1 MHDAAGSAST
11 VAVVGAGFSGLVAAT
26 GLAASGRSVRVIDK
40 GRSVGGRLAT
50 RRIGDATLD
59 HGAQFFTVRS
69 TRFAGFVEEAV
80 ADGVV
85 YEWCRGFAESDGH
98 PRYATTGGMNRLA
111 KWLATDLEITVDTR
125 IESITNADGQW
136 LLHHPGGHIAAGAV
150 VLTAPMP
157 QALALLDAGCV
168 AVAAPV
174 RARMA
179 AIRYHPTIGVLVLL
193 DRPSAVPHPGGA
205 QRPQGPFGFVA
216 DNAKKG
222 ISSGV
227 GLTLHLTHE
236 LSVKRWD
243 DDPDI
248 VLAEM
253 LEAARPWIGPARVV
267 EAQIKHWR
275 YAQPIDPLP
284 QPVEVTEVGGAPL
297 VFAGDAFAGS
307 KIEGAFLSGAAAADH
322 LVGVDEAHS

>member
-1 MHDAAGSAST
+1 MHDATGSDST

-26 GLAASGRSVRVIDK
+26 RLAASGRSVRVIDK

-50 RRIGDATLD
+50 RRIGDATID

-80 ADGVV
+80 AAGVV
-85 YEWCRGFAESDGH
+85 YEWCRGFGESDGH

-111 KWLATDLEITVDTR
+111 KWLATDLAITVDTP
-125 IESITNADGQW
+125 IESITNADRRW
-136 LLHHPGGHIAAGAV
+136 LLHHPGGHMAAGAV

-157 QALALLDAGCV
+157 QALALLDAGSV
-168 AVAAPV
+168 ALAASV

-179 AIRYHPTIGVLVLL
+179 AISYQPTIGLLILL
-193 DRPSAVPHPGGA
+193 DGPSAVPHPGGA
-205 QRPQGPFGFVA
+205 QQPEGPFGFVA
-216 DNAKKG
+216 DNAAKG

-236 LSVKRWD
+236 LSLHRWND
-243 DDPDI
+243 DQDT

-253 LEAARPWIGPARVV
+253 LEAARPWIGTARVV
-267 EAQIKHWR
+267 EAQLKRWR
-275 YAQPIDPLP
+275 YAQPVDPLS
-284 QPVEVTEVGGAPL
+284 QWIEATEVAGAPL

-307 KIEGAFLSGAAAADH
+307 KLEGAFLSGVAAADH
-322 LVGVDEAHS
+322 LLGG